1 MKGETIMKRRAMVLK
16 GDKWE
21 QGYVASQFDR
31 MFRNKFRLISSDEK
45 ELVVELIKFSVID
58 ELIMLK
64 KILKGRNY
72 YIGRLKD

>member
-1 MKGETIMKRRAMVLK
+1 MKRRAMVLK